1 MLMTHGVHLLF
12 AALLLAAVLADVFYL
27 RSKASFAI
35 QPVALMKRWRVL
47 VALAEMVLFTVVIA
61 MGLMMWMPAISAYPP
76 AIFHSKMGLAVIFL
90 VLAKVRVLKERKSD
104 TPEVML
110 TRLMAF
116 IVFVI
121 FCLGVV
127 GGLRVVPVN
136 Q

>member
-1 MLMTHGVHLLF
+1 MLVTHGVHLLF
-12 AALLLAAVLADVFYL
+12 ASLLLATVMADVFYL
-27 RSKASFAI
+27 RSKASLAI

-47 VALAEMVLFTVVIA
+47 VALAEMALFLVVIA

-76 AIFHSKMGLAVIFL
+76 AIFHSKLGLAVVFL

-104 TPEVML
+104 TPAITL
-110 TRLMAF
+110 TRVMA
-116 IVFVI
+116 IILLAI

-127 GGLRVVPVN
+127 GGLHVVPVI